1 MHEKSNTRVIL
12 FVCTKYIIYTRV
24 RIQYCMFYVQ
34 GTLYKKYF
42 IFLTLRYIQS
52 FLAYCSVHIG
62 SSSFLLKLKIIQRGK
77 KLIFEMYFEQK
88 ITQTSNHLERVLFFC
103 LCSYKKQYPQFLP
116 ILLHLGSLS
125 IRCNGV

>member
-1 MHEKSNTRVIL
+1 MHEKYARIL
-12 FVCTKYIIYTRV
+12 FVCVLYNIHSRV

-34 GTLYKKYF
+34 STLYKKYF
-42 IFLTLRYIQS
+42 IFLTLIYSI
-52 FLAYCSVHIG
+52 FFGVLMYIG